1 MPEAV
6 KVVPSIPIGRSDSTT
21 SAWSSA
27 RSSLEVKRL
36 SSTSEARAVP
46 GLGAKPV
53 IDVMVG
59 VSQLAQAE
67 GRVGALEGA
76 GYEYVQKY
84 EIELPERRYFRKPR
98 LGPSA
103 YHLHCVVK
111 GSSFWVRHLAFRDYL
126 RAHPESAAAYCELKR
141 ELAVRF
147 SKEEYTEAKSPFIER
162 ILVSAL
168 GHDSQRTAQQRVAP
182 DGR

>member
-1 MPEAV
+1 MVLGAVFAGSEAV
-6 KVVPSIPIGRSDSTT
+6 VERVGST
-21 SAWSSA
+21 
-27 RSSLEVKRL
+27 
-36 SSTSEARAVP
+36 AVP

-59 VSQLAQAE
+59 VSQLAEAE
-67 GRVGALEGA
+67 GRIGALEGA

-147 SKEEYTEAKSPFIER
+147 VRRTTICFTTSERRIET
-162 ILVSAL
+162 S
-168 GHDSQRTAQQRVAP
+168 
-182 DGR
+182 